1 MSEIDTSDEQIAAIA
16 DVLLGWLTGPD
27 DGQNDGLMDAYNAL
41 HALLRERNE
50 ARAGVAQLAHQWNR
64 LQDILGSPPHAA
76 ILRGEA
82 VAVPKEAT
90 PDMLIAGA
98 IAWCEYEHKHAGED
112 HTAVDPANAA
122 YIAMLGVSPYIQRDD
137 SAANTV

>member
-82 VAVPKEAT
+82 VAVPKEPT
-90 PDMLIAGA
+90 GDMIDAGA
-98 IAWCEYEHKHAGED
+98 ATFTLD
-112 HTAVDPANAA
+112 HETICWSVVGQPTAA
-122 YIAMLGVSPYIQRDD
+122 YRAMIAASPYTQRDD